1 MSYHY
6 NEAFEN
12 PDYHFSETLEIDR
25 RGSSQSNPF
34 SHQTPYDPSLP
45 SCYGEGRGREQNYP
59 VAIPMASLGAGSEC
73 SQDLPSTSPYGNFT
87 DNLSFEPEPELNY
100 TPQSTFHLLDYP
112 YTHRISSG
120 SEDSF
125 IRRRN
130 RRPPDEIFITS
141 SMFETDPA
149 CSEEEDLVGSLASM
163 SINERIKAIQKLP
176 ETMRKRREI
185 RNKVLKEITKK
196 SRHRGAHPSCC
207 TRCLQGAAVS
217 FRRFGNTLS
226 EYFHL
231 LQIWHKALK
240 IIGAEFGTSVLS
252 YFVFLK
258 WLLNFNLFS
267 FLINFGFITI
277 PQFLAAE
284 PNNLSFTGL
293 ELLTG
298 AGYFQKTVL
307 YYGFYT
313 NATISKIENGPSYN
327 MQLAYIFTVG
337 TYFVI
342 CFLILLFSM
351 AKSFSRNLV
360 NPQGYSGNASKL
372 LCTWDFNI
380 TNEKAVKLK
389 QKNLS
394 TQIKED
400 LTEVNKEVLDFS
412 VMERVLRIAI
422 HLLAWVAS
430 LGTAAAACTA
440 VYFLSV
446 NNLELFMK
454 GHRND
459 LEGQAAM
466 LVLPVIASL
475 LNTLIP
481 FFFSWLGHLERF
493 QTPGQHIYVT
503 IARIIIL
510 KMSVVG
516 ILSYYWLNIVATSES
531 QCWETL
537 VGQDIYR
544 LVLVDF
550 IFCLLGSFFGEFLRR
565 IIGTT
570 VCVSLG
576 PPEFDIGRN
585 VLDLIYAQTLTW
597 IGILFSP
604 LLPGIQMIAFL
615 IVFFVKK
622 VSLMRNCQPPRK
634 VWRTAQ
640 MMTSFLFLLFCPSF
654 LGVLSVVGVTVWR
667 LKPSEG
673 CGPFRGLSSMYA
685 AVSEWVQ
692 ILESYTASKWVVW
705 IYHNLITSELFFF
718 ILSSIVLIVTYL
730 YWQIIQGRKAT
741 TKRLHE
747 QIINAGKEKLLLLKR
762 LRAQQRATQRLSA
775 LRGQGQQRRSSSYHP
790 PRQPAQEV
798 PDYPGRA
805 FDRSQ
810 NTSYNEHPFSAG
822 ISSSSDFPPAVGT
835 GHGPGVCTEDGDSPV
850 PETPA
855 ATPLGPL
862 ERGLFARRAICP
874 SVATWGAPVTLSST
888 SRGHSTREGAG
899 QDLDITYRCS
909 RMCTTSPRL
918 LSERMG
924 EALVILTGKA
934 APLCF
939 FVPGRSSRYKQK
951 IHPPSRS

>member
-1 MSYHY
+1 
-6 NEAFEN
+6 
-12 PDYHFSETLEIDR
+12 
-25 RGSSQSNPF
+25 
-34 SHQTPYDPSLP
+34 
-45 SCYGEGRGREQNYP
+45 
-59 VAIPMASLGAGSEC
+59 
-73 SQDLPSTSPYGNFT
+73 
-87 DNLSFEPEPELNY
+87 
-100 TPQSTFHLLDYP
+100 
-112 YTHRISSG
+112 
-120 SEDSF
+120 
-125 IRRRN
+125 
-130 RRPPDEIFITS
+130 
-141 SMFETDPA
+141 
-149 CSEEEDLVGSLASM
+149 
-163 SINERIKAIQKLP
+163 
-176 ETMRKRREI
+176 
-185 RNKVLKEITKK
+185 ITKK

-207 TRCLQGAAVS
+207 TRCLQGAS

-394 TQIKED
+394 TQIKVQTTGGTKLRCVSRSVGD
-400 LTEVNKEVLDFS
+400 LFVHTNLCVHIKVS
-412 VMERVLRIAI
+412 GRVTR
-422 HLLAWVAS
+422 
-430 LGTAAAACTA
+430 
-440 VYFLSV
+440 
-446 NNLELFMK
+446 
-454 GHRND
+454 
-459 LEGQAAM
+459 
-466 LVLPVIASL
+466 
-475 LNTLIP
+475 
-481 FFFSWLGHLERF
+481 
-493 QTPGQHIYVT
+493 
-503 IARIIIL
+503 
-510 KMSVVG
+510 
-516 ILSYYWLNIVATSES
+516 
-531 QCWETL
+531 CWETL

-654 LGVLSVVGVTVWR
+654 LGVLSLFFHTFR

-775 LRGQGQQRRSSSYHP
+775 LRGQGQQVSLT
-790 PRQPAQEV
+790 AQVLLFHYLVQFQV
-798 PDYPGRA
+798 P
-805 FDRSQ
+805 
-810 NTSYNEHPFSAG
+810 
-822 ISSSSDFPPAVGT
+822 PPAVQT
-835 GHGPGVCTEDGDSPV
+835 GCWVGKSPCLKLHLNVYYLTPDSK
-850 PETPA
+850 
-855 ATPLGPL
+855 
-862 ERGLFARRAICP
+862 
-874 SVATWGAPVTLSST
+874 
-888 SRGHSTREGAG
+888 
-899 QDLDITYRCS
+899 
-909 RMCTTSPRL
+909 RML
-918 LSERMG
+918 
-924 EALVILTGKA
+924 
-934 APLCF
+934 
-939 FVPGRSSRYKQK
+939 
-951 IHPPSRS
+951 

>member
-1 MSYHY
+1 
-6 NEAFEN
+6 
-12 PDYHFSETLEIDR
+12 
-25 RGSSQSNPF
+25 
-34 SHQTPYDPSLP
+34 
-45 SCYGEGRGREQNYP
+45 
-59 VAIPMASLGAGSEC
+59 
-73 SQDLPSTSPYGNFT
+73 
-87 DNLSFEPEPELNY
+87 
-100 TPQSTFHLLDYP
+100 
-112 YTHRISSG
+112 
-120 SEDSF
+120 
-125 IRRRN
+125 
-130 RRPPDEIFITS
+130 
-141 SMFETDPA
+141 
-149 CSEEEDLVGSLASM
+149 
-163 SINERIKAIQKLP
+163 
-176 ETMRKRREI
+176 
-185 RNKVLKEITKK
+185 ITKK

-207 TRCLQGAAVS
+207 TRCLQGAS

-394 TQIKED
+394 TQIKVQ
-400 LTEVNKEVLDFS
+400 TTGEVLDFS
-412 VMERVLRIAI
+412 VMERVLRIAV

-430 LGTAAAACTA
+430 LGTAAAACTG

-446 NNLELFMK
+446 NNLEVKARVLVTLPSLPPGMDQLLVQLLLLLLF
-454 GHRND
+454 
-459 LEGQAAM
+459 
-466 LVLPVIASL
+466 
-475 LNTLIP
+475 
-481 FFFSWLGHLERF
+481 
-493 QTPGQHIYVT
+493 
-503 IARIIIL
+503 RIIIL

-654 LGVLSVVGVTVWR
+654 LGVLSLFFHTFR

-775 LRGQGQQRRSSSYHP
+775 LRGQGQQVSLT
-790 PRQPAQEV
+790 AQVLLFHYLVQFQV
-798 PDYPGRA
+798 P
-805 FDRSQ
+805 
-810 NTSYNEHPFSAG
+810 
-822 ISSSSDFPPAVGT
+822 PPAVQT
-835 GHGPGVCTEDGDSPV
+835 GCWVGKSPCLKLHLNVYYLTPDSK
-850 PETPA
+850 
-855 ATPLGPL
+855 
-862 ERGLFARRAICP
+862 
-874 SVATWGAPVTLSST
+874 
-888 SRGHSTREGAG
+888 
-899 QDLDITYRCS
+899 
-909 RMCTTSPRL
+909 RML
-918 LSERMG
+918 
-924 EALVILTGKA
+924 
-934 APLCF
+934 
-939 FVPGRSSRYKQK
+939 
-951 IHPPSRS
+951 